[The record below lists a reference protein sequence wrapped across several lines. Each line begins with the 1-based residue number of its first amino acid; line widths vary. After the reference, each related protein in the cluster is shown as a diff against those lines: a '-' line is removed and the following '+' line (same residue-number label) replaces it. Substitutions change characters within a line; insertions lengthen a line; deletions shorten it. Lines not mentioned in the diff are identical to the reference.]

1 MNSKKQQLIGLG
13 LLLTCATIFGVI
25 ALTKQV
31 TTTPNYASANEVA
44 EATVVESVSSSQEQL
59 ETEETSSPIVE
70 ETTLAETQN
79 TQETEQPVEEAQPT
93 PMTLTLA
100 GTVIPYQNGGAN
112 GQAVIDSDVYGTAS
126 TFGGATVQSGNDG
139 LNTHFIGH
147 NPGIFSAIFN
157 LVYGD
162 QIVVTDANGI
172 ETTYTV
178 SQIVEVDDYGYG
190 LQDGADYYDVITG
203 TGGGERITLQGCIT
217 DTTNLI
223 VIATA

>member
-1 MNSKKQQLIGLG
+1 MTSKKQQLIGLG

-31 TTTPNYASANEVA
+31 HTTPNYASANEVA
-44 EATVVESVSSSQEQL
+44 EATVVEPMTSSQERSDIEPT
-59 ETEETSSPIVE
+59 ETAASVVE
-70 ETTLAETQN
+70 
-79 TQETEQPVEEAQPT
+79 EQPVQAEESPETPEAPQPT

-126 TFGGATVQSGNDG
+126 TFGGATVQSGTDG

-157 LVYGD
+157 LASGD
-162 QIVVTDANGI
+162 PIVVTDAAGAA
-172 ETTYTV
+172 TTYTV